1 MNKSILFFL
10 TVFCLLIFSLSSY
23 GQVGVGTED
32 PRGTFHVDGKKDN
45 QTTITT
51 EQQANDFIVTSDGDV
66 GVGTIIP
73 TAKLHVLGTARI
85 TNTPVSVN
93 TEDKYVVVDA
103 IGNLK
108 SRVSPTVRISSLAE
122 EGITDLT
129 NATDE
134 SLYDFYFI
142 ENSHTVTLPKSNPVF
157 EGRLLRFYIR
167 GNGAPNVTFNKVYAP
182 YDAANVMPSGWTYT
196 GEGPSRNLHITG
208 QANRFNFVDF
218 LCDGG
223 NWFPDNRN

>member
-157 EGRLLRFYIR
+157 EGRLLRFYVY
-167 GNGAPNVTFNKVYAP
+167 GGVGLNLTFKNVYAP
-182 YDAANVMPSGWTYT
+182 TNVGFGLVPSGWTYT
-196 GEGPSRNLHITG
+196 GKNLTIVG
-208 QANRFNFVDF
+208 KPNRFNFIDF
-218 LCDGG
+218 LCDGTD
-223 NWFPDNRN
+223 WFPDNRN